1 MSGVTIRLLH
11 EFDYCVFLHFFTYQS
26 PGLRSFDDSLKF
38 LPPFDH
44 LFLTSLI
51 GQAQVQP
58 RSGHHVCFFNEGK
71 SNHALITSF
80 CQFRLENPKVMLPRP
95 QQLHY
100 NIVWPPSIPKADR
113 WGRLRGKGK
122 SPCTGSRWKILYEH
136 RSKIDELIVCSL
148 SLDRR
153 ILLPVQFGRSPY
165 SSIKIHGHLH

>member
-80 CQFRLENPKVMLPRP
+80 LSV
-95 QQLHY
+95 
-100 NIVWPPSIPKADR
+100 PP
-113 WGRLRGKGK
+113 GK
-122 SPCTGSRWKILYEH
+122 SESNVTSATTIAL
-136 RSKIDELIVCSL
+136 
-148 SLDRR
+148 
-153 ILLPVQFGRSPY
+153 
-165 SSIKIHGHLH
+165 